1 MCDSFEVTKL
11 FDNESVSSHLIK
23 LGSFNILCDIPLNP
37 EEILNFK
44 RGASSNNEKKK
55 KKEEIY
61 NEKKNINITNLET
74 YSTSNKLLLD
84 ISVLPIKIHIILISC
99 SECMIGLPILC
110 RYFDLTDTQIICT
123 KPTYTFSIN
132 AVKNLQEK
140 EKYMPFEDDHATIFD
155 IFNNNSTNDYAKS
168 EYDLNEKNFNKK
180 KYFDMK
186 IKLKNSLHLLSYKE
200 KISFRQNDETISITL
215 YSSGYS
221 LGSSNFFIEYDYT
234 TIFII
239 NKSSYNIKRYPS
251 VFDSSCLPSADFV
264 LFTSYLNSD
273 KKYLIT
279 PKEKENKN
287 EIEIKKNLDVE
298 NVVLNSIPNETN
310 QSVKKN
316 DSNNSKKLSND
327 SNNSKKL
334 SNDFNNCKE
343 TNENI
348 NEKISNKINVCF
360 DKTYKDTLN
369 KICSIVLKTIK
380 KKGCVL
386 IPVDLCYLY
395 FLELVEL
402 IGVIISKYLTKD
414 EQVLIFSVMPNI
426 NNIIHQADLCAEW
439 VEESKKKKCSQISN
453 PQGPFSIDI
462 MIKNNRLIVENSIN
476 DISKNFRY
484 PCVCFIQD
492 STLRFSEANILL
504 EKWGMDQNNS
514 IILLDP
520 YYDPIS
526 VLYPYKIYEKHINVY
541 YCPLCWDLNEMNI
554 LHIIST
560 NKNKNC
566 VYLLSHKLE
575 NIFLKAQTNTNLSKG
590 EEKNNNNNVNDS
602 KNSNNRSSNPKIPKN
617 STEKIHNIEITLLL
631 KNNIIFIHSLE
642 KKKIIY
648 NNFLHLKKKMQPICF
663 TSDGEKNLEN
673 VLTLIENNFYGA
685 ETQCAYTSTL
695 FGDYIKEEDI
705 QKFIEHS
712 ETDEKMKKDT
722 MDNTY
727 TQEDDKID
735 NLKSKNSKSNDA
747 EIPLMF
753 GAIDQK
759 KFINLLVQSGYSL
772 SDLKIDES
780 NNSNDTQNS
789 DRIKSDQDT
798 RHYDKSDISKS
809 NYIWRIFIE
818 SINSSITCYT
828 KYDIEVFTK
837 DEKLRSQVKDI
848 LQNLSIKL

>member
-1 MCDSFEVTKL
+1 MCDAFEVTKL
-11 FDNESVSSHLIK
+11 FDNENVSSHLIK

-44 RGASSNNEKKK
+44 RKRTESSNNGGKK
-55 KKEEIY
+55 KKEEIG
-61 NEKKNINITNLET
+61 NEKKNINITNLESH
-74 YSTSNKLLLD
+74 STSNKLLLD

-110 RYFDLTDTQIICT
+110 KYFDLTDTQIICT

-140 EKYMPFEDDHATIFD
+140 EKYMPFEDGHATIFD
-155 IFNNNSTNDYAKS
+155 IFNNDPAIDYAKS
-168 EYDLNEKNFNKK
+168 EHDLNEKNFNKK
-180 KYFDMK
+180 EYFDMK

-200 KISFRQNDETISITL
+200 KISFKQNDETISISL

-221 LGSSNFFIEYDYT
+221 LGSSNFFIEFDYT

-251 VFDSSCLPSADFV
+251 LFDSSCLPIADFV
-264 LFTSYLNSD
+264 LFTSYLTSD
-273 KKYLIT
+273 KKYLVT
-279 PKEKENKN
+279 SKEKGSKN
-287 EIEIKKNLDVE
+287 ETEIKNNFNTQNATLRSLPNESNQSIKKNESNNNKQIYNDINNGEETKE
-298 NVVLNSIPNETN
+298 NV
-310 QSVKKN
+310 N
-316 DSNNSKKLSND
+316 D
-327 SNNSKKL
+327 
-334 SNDFNNCKE
+334 
-343 TNENI
+343 
-348 NEKISNKINVCF
+348 KILNKINVCF
-360 DKTYKDTLN
+360 EKTYKDSIN

-414 EQVLIFSVMPNI
+414 EQVLIFSIMPNI

-476 DISKNFRY
+476 DASKNFRY

-526 VLYPYKIYEKHINVY
+526 VLYPYNIYEKHINVY
-541 YCPLCWDLNEMNI
+541 YCPLYWDLNEMNI
-554 LHIIST
+554 LNIIST
-560 NKNKNC
+560 NKNKKS
-566 VYLLSHKLE
+566 VYLLSHRLE
-575 NIFLKAQTNTNLSKG
+575 KTFLKAQAN
-590 EEKNNNNNVNDS
+590 
-602 KNSNNRSSNPKIPKN
+602 NSNDGNGNPKIPEPPIEN
-617 STEKIHNIEITLLL
+617 IHNTEIASLL

-648 NNFLHLKKKMQPICF
+648 NNFLRLKKKMQPICF

-673 VLTLIENNFYGA
+673 VLTMIENNFYGTQ
-685 ETQCAYTSTL
+685 TQCAYTSTL

-712 ETDEKMKKDT
+712 ENDGKMINNT
-722 MDNTY
+722 MDNSY
-727 TQEDDKID
+727 TQEDSKID
-735 NLKSKNSKSNDA
+735 SLNSNNSKSKDVQ
-747 EIPLMF
+747 IPLMF

-759 KFINLLVQSGYSL
+759 EFTNLLVQNGYSL

-780 NNSNDTQNS
+780 HNSNNTRNS
-789 DRIKSDQDT
+789 GKIEYDQDNK
-798 RHYDKSDISKS
+798 HYDKSDISEP
-809 NYIWRIFIE
+809 NYIWRIFIK
-818 SINSSITCYT
+818 SINSTITCYS

-848 LQNLSIKL
+848 LQILSIKL